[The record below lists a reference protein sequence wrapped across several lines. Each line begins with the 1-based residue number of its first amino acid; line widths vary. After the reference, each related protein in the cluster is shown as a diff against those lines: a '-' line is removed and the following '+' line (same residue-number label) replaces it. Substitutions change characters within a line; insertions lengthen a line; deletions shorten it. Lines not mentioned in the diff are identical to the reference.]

1 LSGEDS
7 SELRG
12 SKKKE
17 AKRKES
23 IKSYVFPCTLGRC
36 YVVESR
42 NPSPAY
48 VRIVR
53 WLCPRKGIL
62 EDGFVTEG
70 CSTMAFFFEAGTKDG
85 EIVPAG
91 FNKLFDCCK
100 EKLRLI

>member
-1 LSGEDS
+1 MSGEDS

-70 CSTMAFFFEAGTKDG
+70 CSTMAFFLRQ
-85 EIVPAG
+85 VPRMA
-91 FNKLFDCCK
+91 KLFLQASINFLTAAK
-100 EKLRLI
+100 KN